1 MEVSMKKD
9 SKENFILWLKKVD
22 GQIKELINW
31 IKLEK
36 DPIDIIKLA
45 KSVKHSYDGFYRMLV
60 IGHLYGVIE
69 LIEKSEKID
78 RKWLV
83 KLFQRILEELE

>member
-1 MEVSMKKD
+1 MKKD
-9 SKENFILWLKKVD
+9 SKENFILWLKRVD

-31 IKLEK
+31 IKLGR

-45 KSVKHSYDGFYRMLV
+45 KSIKHSYDGFYRMLI

-69 LIEKSEKID
+69 LMEKSEKIN
-78 RKWLV
+78 KKLLV
-83 KLFQRILEELE
+83 RIFQKILENLE